1 MESRNFG
8 GDILPMIAIWLVVL
22 TILKHMKVSWDDD
35 IPNIWTK
42 KKCSKPP
49 TSYGMLFGDYWPKLI
64 FGDIW
69 ISAGHLSTTWDMF
82 LKEWDYVDIFS
93 DKVGCLYRDG
103 DILILIY
110 TDILTINK
118 IQETGENAWPRQPQ
132 TLVALKFTT
141 CWICLVKPLVYRCA
155 QKRCHC

>member
-1 MESRNFG
+1 MECFLG
-8 GDILPMIAIWLVVL
+8 
-22 TILKHMKVSWDDD
+22 TIGQNWF
-35 IPNIWTK
+35 W
-42 KKCSKPP
+42 
-49 TSYGMLFGDYWPKLI
+49 
-64 FGDIW
+64 DIW

-110 TDILTINK
+110 TDILNINK

>member
-1 MESRNFG
+1 MMTFPIYG
-8 GDILPMIAIWLVVL
+8 Q
-22 TILKHMKVSWDDD
+22 
-35 IPNIWTK
+35 

-49 TSYGMLFGDYWPKLI
+49 TSYGMLFGDYGPKLI

-118 IQETGENAWPRQPQ
+118 IQETGENA
-132 TLVALKFTT
+132 
-141 CWICLVKPLVYRCA
+141 
-155 QKRCHC
+155 

>member
-1 MESRNFG
+1 VESRNFG

-64 FGDIW
+64 LGYLDICRTSINNMGHVFKRMGLCGHIFRQSGMS
-69 ISAGHLSTTWDMF
+69 ISRW
-82 LKEWDYVDIFS
+82 
-93 DKVGCLYRDG
+93 
-103 DILILIY
+103 
-110 TDILTINK
+110 
-118 IQETGENAWPRQPQ
+118 
-132 TLVALKFTT
+132 
-141 CWICLVKPLVYRCA
+141 
-155 QKRCHC
+155 